1 LEIKTCKLVL
11 ESESDSNSGLRVF
24 NKEKNT
30 LLVGLLASTGSFVIK
45 NSRINIMEITYS
57 EEILFSAVKTSVQ
70 GLTYNKN
77 LIIDSISQWKLII
90 YESYS
95 TEPYGW
101 SDTRISS
108 CGGINMLGGYG
119 KFAGMEVTKD
129 FT

>member
-1 LEIKTCKLVL
+1 MEIKTCKLVM
-11 ESESDSNSGLRVF
+11 ESESDSNSGLRIF

-30 LLVGLLASTGSFVIK
+30 LLVALLASTGSFIIK

-70 GLTYNKN
+70 GLTYNRN
-77 LIIDSISQWKLII
+77 LIIDNISQWKLII

-101 SDTRISS
+101 SDT
-108 CGGINMLGGYG
+108 
-119 KFAGMEVTKD
+119 
-129 FT
+129 